1 MRSDLLHKKLL
12 AEQKLI
18 LDKAI
23 RICRAS
29 ENAYQGIETLAD
41 GSQQSVEEIA
51 WLQGKIKVWKQKDQS
66 MKALKCVFCSQ
77 THNFGCKNCLGWGR
91 RCNACNDQNHFARST
106 VCIKRMQVVKY
117 DQEVVGVDKG
127 VRALFLGKVE
137 SGRNKNNFEI
147 VVEVVNNKYNNSRV
161 KMKINTW
168 ADVTKVGKNQLPL
181 FGVLI
186 ADVKQ
191 SKKCLIRPDKH
202 DFECYGHFEEINR
215 K

>member
-1 MRSDLLHKKLL
+1 MYSVHRHT
-12 AEQKLI
+12 I
-18 LDKAI
+18 LGVKIVWGGVEDAMPVMT
-23 RICRAS
+23 RI
-29 ENAYQGIETLAD
+29 TLPE
-41 GSQQSVEEIA
+41 V
-51 WLQGKIKVWKQKDQS
+51 
-66 MKALKCVFCSQ
+66 
-77 THNFGCKNCLGWGR
+77 
-91 RCNACNDQNHFARST
+91 

-147 VVEVVNNKYNNSRV
+147 VVEVVNNKHNNSRV